1 MRQTVSI
8 DTKTLQYVV
17 SQLDKLTRDM
27 AELKEKLLGQE
38 PEYGS
43 DEWWE
48 WSDKKS
54 IEDIKRGNVISF
66 NSIKEMQK
74 HLDSLK

>member
-17 SQLDKLTRDM
+17 NQLDKLTRDM
-27 AELKEKLLGQE
+27 AELKENLHGQE

-48 WSDKKS
+48 WSDKKGL
-54 IEDIKRGNVISF
+54 EDIRKGNVISF
-66 NSIKEMQK
+66 NSIKEMQE
-74 HLDSLK
+74 HPDSLK